1 MSSDSAS
8 VNLTHH
14 FLIAMPGLSDES
26 FSRSVVYLCEHSERG
41 ALGLVINKPSDM
53 TLKSLFDKVDLPLRR
68 EDLSQVPVFQGGPVH
83 TERGF
88 VLHESLKPEDDTSN
102 ESIYAST
109 MTIPGGLEMTTSKD
123 VLEALSTGAGPR
135 KVLVSLGYAQWGEG
149 QLESEIGENSWL
161 TVSAD
166 AAIIFDTPAEQRYDK
181 ALALLGL
188 QVWMLSSDAGHA

>member
-68 EDLSQVPVFQGGPVH
+68 RSE
-83 TERGF
+83 ERRVGKECIEPCRSRWSPY
-88 VLHESLKPEDDTSN
+88 H
-102 ESIYAST
+102 
-109 MTIPGGLEMTTSKD
+109 
-123 VLEALSTGAGPR
+123 
-135 KVLVSLGYAQWGEG
+135 
-149 QLESEIGENSWL
+149 
-161 TVSAD
+161 
-166 AAIIFDTPAEQRYDK
+166 
-181 ALALLGL
+181 
-188 QVWMLSSDAGHA
+188 